1 MNKADIIHIA
11 RIETVILDGI
21 AHDVLTSN
29 STTVAKGDKI
39 ALPGGGILTV
49 EILNRRAGFGIVVSG
64 FATDRRFAAVRF
76 PKAW

>member
-29 STTVAKGDKI
+29 STTVAEGDKI
-39 ALPGGGILTV
+39 ALPEGGFLTV
-49 EILNRRAGFGIVVSG
+49 GMLIRRAGEGIVVSG
-64 FATDRRFAAVRF
+64 FATDHRFAAVRF